1 MKKYATKRKTNPKDN
16 ILRLVQ
22 MGLLSGLII
31 LLQTVFIIPLPG
43 SLTLSLV
50 LVPIVVG
57 AVLYGAKA
65 GAFLGGVFGVL
76 VSVMAIQG
84 QLGLLTNMMVTYNP
98 VLTVAICMLKGIAA
112 GWLAGLANGAFKK
125 RPVLG
130 IFTAAAVA
138 PLANT
143 GIFLL
148 GMLTVFRGV
157 MLDFADGI
165 GMGGVGAVYFAIVV
179 LVGINF
185 VIEFGANLL
194 LSPAISSI
202 VKAVKKIGK

>member
-1 MKKYATKRKTNPKDN
+1 MKNTKQSV
-16 ILRLVQ
+16 LRLVQ
-22 MGLLSGLII
+22 LGLLSGLII
-31 LLQTVFIIPLPG
+31 LLQTVFVITLPG

-57 AVLYGAKA
+57 AVLYGAQA
-65 GAFLGGVFGVL
+65 GALLGGVFGVL

-84 QLGLLTNMMVTYNP
+84 QLGTLTNMMVAYNP

-112 GWLAGLANGAFKK
+112 GWLAGLVNGAFKK
-125 RPVLG
+125 RPLIGV
-130 IFTAAAVA
+130 FAAAAVA

-143 GIFLL
+143 GIFVA

-157 MLDFADGI
+157 MLDFADGL

-194 LSPAISSI
+194 LSPAIASI
-202 VKAVKKIGK
+202 VRAVKKIGK

>member
-1 MKKYATKRKTNPKDN
+1 MTNIKNKT
-16 ILRLVQ
+16 LRLVQ
-22 MGLLSGLII
+22 MGLLCGLII

-57 AVLYGAKA
+57 AVLFGAGS

-76 VSVMAIQG
+76 VAVMAIQG
-84 QLGLLTNMMVTYNP
+84 QLGLLTNMMVAYNP
-98 VLTVAICMLKGIAA
+98 FLTVAICVLKGVAA
-112 GWLAGLANGAFKK
+112 GWIPGLIAGCFKERSFVGILLAAM
-125 RPVLG
+125 
-130 IFTAAAVA
+130 AAPIV
-138 PLANT
+138 NT

-157 MLDFADGI
+157 MMDFAGQI
-165 GMGGVGAVYFAIVV
+165 GMGGTSALYFAIVV

-185 VIEFGANLL
+185 LVEFAANTI
-194 LSPAISSI
+194 LSPAIASI
-202 VKAVKKIGK
+202 VKAFDKMA

>member
-1 MKKYATKRKTNPKDN
+1 MTNTKQN

-22 MGLLSGLII
+22 LGLLSGLII
-31 LLQTVFIIPLPG
+31 LLQTVFVIPLPG

-57 AVLYGAKA
+57 AVLYGAAA
-65 GAFLGGVFGVL
+65 GALLGGVFGLL
-76 VSVMAIQG
+76 VSVMAMQG
-84 QLGLLTNMMVTYNP
+84 RLGLLTNMMVAYNP
-98 VLTVAICMLKGIAA
+98 VLTVLICMLKGIAA
-112 GWLAGLANGAFKK
+112 GWLAGRVNGAFKK
-125 RPVLG
+125 RPLIG
-130 IFTAAAVA
+130 IFSAAAVA

-143 GIFLL
+143 GIFVA

-157 MLDFADGI
+157 MMDFAADI
-165 GMGGVGAVYFAIVV
+165 GMGGANAVYFAIVV

-194 LSPAISSI
+194 LSPAIASI

>member
-1 MKKYATKRKTNPKDN
+1 MKNTKQSV
-16 ILRLVQ
+16 LRLVQ
-22 MGLLSGLII
+22 LGLLSGLII
-31 LLQTVFIIPLPG
+31 LLQTVFVITLPG

-57 AVLYGAKA
+57 AVLYGAQA
-65 GAFLGGVFGVL
+65 GALLGGVFGVL
-76 VSVMAIQG
+76 VSVMAVQG
-84 QLGLLTNMMVTYNP
+84 QLGTLTNMMVAYNP

-112 GWLAGLANGAFKK
+112 GWLAGLVNGAFKN
-125 RPVLG
+125 RPLIGV
-130 IFTAAAVA
+130 FAAAAVA

-143 GIFLL
+143 GIFVA

-157 MLDFADGI
+157 MLDFADGL

-194 LSPAISSI
+194 LSPAIASI
-202 VKAVKKIGK
+202 VRAVKKIGK